1 MTEAVPYTPK
11 QRKEMRKN
19 LLRTFRVVEYFD
31 FSGVLPDSPVQV
43 NEGYIISDLETHELF
58 ASFAFQ
64 NTSGKQIMSLDIRLF
79 LYQNA
84 NVPYEKKSFTYSYD
98 NMTFGERKNG
108 IVTKKGI
115 FGTKQYTYCIA
126 VGETFGRS
134 AYIPIPDSYFR
145 KIELEISKV
154 TFSDSSFVTPK
165 MIVRNQCTDFTELD
179 DAKLYAFT
187 RMNIY
192 AAAEERY
199 PTRVVPQF
207 GETAWLC
214 CCGQKNLATSE
225 KCERCM
231 RDRDWQKHVF
241 DASVMEQKVEELKAA
256 NDYYRPDKTKYETS
270 KNFEKEEEIQKRIA
284 EYEAAMK
291 RVAEQE
297 RRREH
302 RRKMIIPKILIFIAV
317 VIAIS
322 QLCIYLFG
330 VFN

>member
-1 MTEAVPYTPK
+1 MKKV
-11 QRKEMRKN
+11 
-19 LLRTFRVVEYFD
+19 
-31 FSGVLPDSPVQV
+31 FSVILS
-43 NEGYIISDLETHELF
+43 LALF

-64 NTSGKQIMSLDIRLF
+64 NTSGKQIMSLDIRLL

-115 FGTKQYTYCIA
+115 FGTKQYTYYIA

-154 TFSDSSFVTPK
+154 TFSDSSFVTPN

-256 NDYYRPDKTKYETS
+256 NDFYRPDKTKYETS

>member
-1 MTEAVPYTPK
+1 
-11 QRKEMRKN
+11 
-19 LLRTFRVVEYFD
+19 
-31 FSGVLPDSPVQV
+31 
-43 NEGYIISDLETHELF
+43 
-58 ASFAFQ
+58 
-64 NTSGKQIMSLDIRLF
+64 
-79 LYQNA
+79 
-84 NVPYEKKSFTYSYD
+84 
-98 NMTFGERKNG
+98 
-108 IVTKKGI
+108 
-115 FGTKQYTYCIA
+115 
-126 VGETFGRS
+126 
-134 AYIPIPDSYFR
+134 
-145 KIELEISKV
+145 
-154 TFSDSSFVTPK
+154 

-256 NDYYRPDKTKYETS
+256 NDFYRPDKTKYETS

-302 RRKMIIPKILIFIAV
+302 RRKMIIPKILILLQSLSRYHSFVSICSAYSINEYSIPIV
-317 VIAIS
+317 R
-322 QLCIYLFG
+322 FTK
-330 VFN
+330 